1 MDPLQLW
8 AGVRFAAQNG
18 NAGGLLTAAAQN
30 GLHLSAITAQPG
42 GFCARCAAWRY
53 PELSRLARRYRVRLR
68 VQKRDGLFFRL
79 RPLLR
84 RRGLWA
90 GLFLFL
96 PLLLWLQG
104 AVWATDF
111 TTLTP
116 GQRARA
122 EVILRQQALSAGEF
136 VSEEKLTAGEYAL
149 LQSGE
154 FSWASLNFSKGRL
167 SVEAAAAK
175 PVPDIASGTLHG
187 ITARVAGTVLE
198 TNLTSGT
205 MLVTPGQAK
214 LLPTRRVKAVDSTGA
229 GDCFNG
235 VAAGLLADGKELEEA
250 VRTANIAA
258 SISTTREGAMCSM
271 PTREEVEA
279 VRRQCSDA
287 GEEVI

>member
-18 NAGGLLTAAAQN
+18 NTGGLLTAAAQN
-30 GLHLSAITAQPG
+30 GLHLSAITARPG

-116 GQRARA
+116 GQRART

-136 VSEEKLTAGEYAL
+136 VSEEKLTASFRG
-149 LQSGE
+149 
-154 FSWASLNFSKGRL
+154 
-167 SVEAAAAK
+167 
-175 PVPDIASGTLHG
+175 
-187 ITARVAGTVLE
+187 
-198 TNLTSGT
+198 
-205 MLVTPGQAK
+205 
-214 LLPTRRVKAVDSTGA
+214 
-229 GDCFNG
+229 
-235 VAAGLLADGKELEEA
+235 
-250 VRTANIAA
+250 
-258 SISTTREGAMCSM
+258 
-271 PTREEVEA
+271 
-279 VRRQCSDA
+279 
-287 GEEVI
+287 

>member
-18 NAGGLLTAAAQN
+18 NTGGLLTAAAQN

-84 RRGLWA
+84 RPGALGP

-116 GQRARA
+116 ASEPGQ

-136 VSEEKLTAGEYAL
+136 VSEEKPDCPVNMPCCRA
-149 LQSGE
+149 
-154 FSWASLNFSKGRL
+154 ASFR
-167 SVEAAAAK
+167 
-175 PVPDIASGTLHG
+175 
-187 ITARVAGTVLE
+187 
-198 TNLTSGT
+198 
-205 MLVTPGQAK
+205 GQAEFFQ
-214 LLPTRRVKAVDSTGA
+214 R
-229 GDCFNG
+229 
-235 VAAGLLADGKELEEA
+235 AADRGG
-250 VRTANIAA
+250 RC
-258 SISTTREGAMCSM
+258 R
-271 PTREEVEA
+271 
-279 VRRQCSDA
+279 
-287 GEEVI
+287 